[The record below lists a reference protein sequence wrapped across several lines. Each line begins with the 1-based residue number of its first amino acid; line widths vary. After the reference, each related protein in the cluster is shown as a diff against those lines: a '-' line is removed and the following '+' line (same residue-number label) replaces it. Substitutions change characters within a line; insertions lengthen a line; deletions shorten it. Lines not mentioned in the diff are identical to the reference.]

1 MKKKFWDFM
10 RIKDEDP
17 GSEAE
22 SFELRLEGPISEESW
37 WGDEATPAEFREE
50 LSQVSGPLTVWINS
64 EGGDVFAASQIYT
77 MLKEYDG
84 QVTVKI
90 DALAASAASVV
101 AMAGD
106 KVYMSPTAHM
116 MVHDPSTAV
125 WGNESDMKEAIKV
138 LREVK
143 ESIINAYEAK
153 TGQPRELLAKLMQ
166 DNGTWMNAKKAVEL
180 GFADGELYTIG
191 QSGKGTA
198 IAFSPHR
205 VFNSLA
211 EKIHAQAKEEAPEEV
226 EMPVS
231 PEPETPEPESEDI
244 EAVNNE
250 HEHTLVRMRMLGIS
264 LTER

>member
-64 EGGDVFAASQIYT
+64 PGGDVFAASQIYT

-84 QVTVKI
+84 KITVKI

-106 KVYMSPTAHM
+106 ETYMAPTALM
-116 MVHDPSTAV
+116 MIHDPSTFAI
-125 WGNESDMKEAIKV
+125 GNESDMKEAIKV
-138 LREVK
+138 LKEVK
-143 ESIINAYEAK
+143 ESILNAYEQK
-153 TGQPRELLAKLMQ
+153 TGRSRNELAKLMQ
-166 DNGTWMNAKKAVEL
+166 DDGTWMNAKKAVEL
-180 GFADGELYTIG
+180 GFADGILYADSTEDG
-191 QSGKGTA
+191 LVATA
-198 IAFSPHR
+198 YNPHR
-205 VFNSLA
+205 VIDSLSEQIKA
-211 EKIHAQAKEEAPEEV
+211 T
-226 EMPVS
+226 MPVS
-231 PEPETPEPESEDI
+231 HEPEQEPESEDI
-244 EAVNNE
+244 HNKA
-250 HEHTLVRMRMLGIS
+250 HEHAAVRMRMLGI
-264 LTER
+264 RI